1 MSPDELGLRVPIG
14 RLDDVLREHHLDRTP
29 EEPFPN
35 DGWSGASMTLL
46 RRGGG
51 DRFVLKRDS
60 AKTGWIPRATAD
72 GPVLREAWFAARARI
87 FDGFFSDAIRAPYLG
102 VGRDG
107 DQFGVL
113 MPDLTG
119 VLFAWERS
127 ISVADLDRVLAGIA
141 ALHAFPWATGN
152 ALSSVLGDPD
162 YPNGGP
168 WCPLL
173 ERITLISRQALERPG
188 PARDAVGER
197 LLPGWDAF
205 DRRASGAARDL
216 VMMLGED
223 PRPLLDVLEVQPAT
237 LIHGDLKLANVGI
250 AADGVVEVV
259 DWQMVSLA
267 PIAVELGWFL
277 VSNVA
282 SLPLQ
287 PDDVIG
293 RYRVHLDRGYLDPDD
308 GWLRDQGDVDFDDD
322 GVAAA
327 ILVGLLLRGW
337 RKGFDAEAGITLASG
352 VSARD
357 DLAWWCE
364 RAVEAADRIL

>member
-1 MSPDELGLRVPIG
+1 MTELGSIRDLLRDHG
-14 RLDDVLREHHLDRTP
+14 LDGIR

-60 AKTGWIPRATAD
+60 LARDWIARATND
-72 GPVLREAWFAARARI
+72 GPVLREAWFAAHGPALP
-87 FDGFFSDAIRAPYLG
+87 SPVRAPYLG
-102 VGRDG
+102 VGQDG
-107 DQFGVL
+107 TTFGIL

-119 VLFAWERS
+119 VLFDWDEP
-127 ISVADLDRVLAGIA
+127 ISLEDLDRVLAGLA
-141 ALHAFPWATGN
+141 ALHSFRWAFDGRFST
-152 ALSSVLGDPD
+152 VLGDPEFE
-162 YPNGGP
+162 NGGP

-173 ERITLISRQALERPG
+173 ERITLICRSSLERPG
-188 PARDAVGER
+188 PAYAVAAR

-205 DRRASGAARDL
+205 DRLAPAGARDL
-216 VMMLGED
+216 VAMLGED
-223 PRPLLDVLEVQPAT
+223 PKPLLDALAAQEQT
-237 LIHGDLKLANVGI
+237 LIHGDLKLANAGI

-259 DWQMVSLA
+259 DWQMVSVA

-277 VSNVA
+277 VANVA
-282 SLPLQ
+282 SLPLP
-287 PDDVIG
+287 PDDVVQ
-293 RYRVHLDRGYLDPDD
+293 RYRTHLAKGHLDPDD
-308 GWLRDQGDVDFDDD
+308 GWVKGNTLEDD
-322 GVAAA
+322 GVDAA

-337 RKGFDAEAGITLASG
+337 RKGMDAEAGVIHASG
-352 VSARD
+352 VSGAD